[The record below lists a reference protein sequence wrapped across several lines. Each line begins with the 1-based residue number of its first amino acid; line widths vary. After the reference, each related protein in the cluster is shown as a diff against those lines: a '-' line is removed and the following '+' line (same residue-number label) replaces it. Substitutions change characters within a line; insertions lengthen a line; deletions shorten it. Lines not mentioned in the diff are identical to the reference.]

1 MHLPDP
7 TIAPPLAIAAQ
18 VKAVYADRGRVKRKV
33 KRWLCETAVYLANT
47 IHEERFRRAR
57 KDREHEAELSLAN
70 KRIADLGA
78 ALAER
83 QSDVVAR
90 VASRSET
97 AIIQSVKAIR
107 ERDAMAAWA
116 RLLEDAGWHTLTDAE

>member
-1 MHLPDP
+1 MRLPEP
-7 TIAPPLAIAAQ
+7 ASVPPLAIAAQ

-70 KRIADLGA
+70 KRIADLAA

-83 QSDVVAR
+83 QADVVAR

-116 RLLEDAGWHTLTDAE
+116 RLLENAGWHTMTDAE